1 MELLTPGIGLIF
13 WQTVVFLILLFILTK
28 FVWKPVS
35 SALRAREKMIEEN
48 IKAAEIARDEVEQI
62 KSDNEALLDE
72 ARKERD
78 EILKEATAA
87 ANQIRE
93 NAKAETSTIS
103 EKMIKDARVNIENEK
118 NKALEELKD
127 LVATLSL
134 EISEKLLREK
144 LKEDDAQRKLIDKLM
159 KDIKIN

>member
-159 KDIKIN
+159 KDIKTN